1 MGLGKVG
8 AQCAHAALAAA
19 GSVAGAEPTRRV
31 AAWRAS
37 GGTTVVLRGDAGEAG
52 LLALG
57 AAARARGLTAA
68 LVRDAGRTQVA
79 AGTATVLAIGPG
91 AADAIDAVTGHLRLL

>member
-57 AAARARGLTAA
+57 AAARARGLAAA

-79 AGTATVLAIGPG
+79 AGTATVLAVGPG